1 MWKRIIGITIVI
13 GVLVGCTSTTR
24 VNPTEV
30 YTESTRES
38 SSIVTPTPI
47 VNETKQ
53 PEPTDTQSE
62 APTSAAA
69 VREPEPSATTVEIP
83 KIKLTSPAFSSGG
96 MIPAKYSRDGED
108 ISIPLIW
115 GEPPGG
121 TQSFVIIMESDPL
134 MDGDA
139 RWVHWV
145 LNNVPAELR
154 ELPEGLEP
162 DADGRLSDGSQHLE
176 NSWQELR
183 YGGPKTQ
190 RFETKKYTIMIYA
203 LDKYVDP
210 ADTEM
215 ESKAESWFG
224 SAKDRLLDVIAGHIL
239 AEGKLT
245 GKYKPE

>member
-1 MWKRIIGITIVI
+1 
-13 GVLVGCTSTTR
+13 
-24 VNPTEV
+24 
-30 YTESTRES
+30 
-38 SSIVTPTPI
+38 
-47 VNETKQ
+47 
-53 PEPTDTQSE
+53 
-62 APTSAAA
+62 
-69 VREPEPSATTVEIP
+69 
-83 KIKLTSPAFSSGG
+83 
-96 MIPAKYSRDGED
+96 MILK
-108 ISIPLIW
+108 
-115 GEPPGG
+115 
-121 TQSFVIIMESDPL
+121 QSFVITMEADPL

-139 RWVHWV
+139 RWGHWV

>member
-1 MWKRIIGITIVI
+1 
-13 GVLVGCTSTTR
+13 
-24 VNPTEV
+24 
-30 YTESTRES
+30 
-38 SSIVTPTPI
+38 
-47 VNETKQ
+47 
-53 PEPTDTQSE
+53 
-62 APTSAAA
+62 
-69 VREPEPSATTVEIP
+69 
-83 KIKLTSPAFSSGG
+83 
-96 MIPAKYSRDGED
+96 
-108 ISIPLIW
+108 
-115 GEPPGG
+115 
-121 TQSFVIIMESDPL
+121 

-139 RWVHWV
+139 RWGHWV

-224 SAKDRLLDVIAGHIL
+224 SAKDPEMESKAESWFGSAKDRLLDVIAGHIL